1 MKEIRVK
8 FLGEDVE
15 RVFYER
21 DAQEQG
27 AGQVEI
33 VTAGTARLVYI
44 NGHRVRNVLDIEL
57 PIAQGDFGPQIVLR
71 LHADKIVQRTVSGE
85 EFKRLKDG

>member
-8 FLGEDVE
+8 MLGEDVE

-21 DAQEQG
+21 GPQDQG
-27 AGQVEI
+27 ASQVEI
-33 VTAGTARLVYI
+33 VTAGALRLVYI
-44 NGHRVRNVLDIEL
+44 NGQRLRNVLDIEL

-85 EFKRLKDG
+85 EFKRLKDA

>member
-1 MKEIRVK
+1 MKEIRVRM
-8 FLGEDVE
+8 LGEDVE

-21 DAQEQG
+21 DPQEQG

-33 VTAGTARLVYI
+33 VTAGSLRLVYI

-57 PIAQGDFGPQIVLR
+57 PTAQGDFGPQIVLR

-85 EFKRLKDG
+85 EFKRLKDA